1 MLFPKPCHVLLD
13 CLLDCHEEHPEEDPD
28 SYSCSVYDMGR
39 FGLRVGPLPTHVHKL

>member
-1 MLFPKPCHVLLD
+1 MLFPKPCHV
-13 CLLDCHEEHPEEDPD
+13 LLDCHEEHPEEDPD